1 MSNAKWIDTDGLEKE
16 YGIKKSTQALY
27 RSKKKIPY
35 SKIGGFIYYDRN
47 KIDKWIESHS
57 QEVVAG

>member
-1 MSNAKWIDTDGLEKE
+1 MKTRWINTDELEKE

-35 SKIGGFIYYDRN
+35 AKIGGFIYYDKKR
-47 KIDKWIESHS
+47 IDEWIESHMV
-57 QEVVAG
+57 EAVNG

>member
-1 MSNAKWIDTDGLEKE
+1 MKSDKWMNTDELEEE

-27 RSKKKIPY
+27 RCKKKIPY
-35 SKIGGFIYYDRN
+35 SKLGGFVYYDRN

-57 QEVVAG
+57 VEATG